1 MTLIARMDRFCKTA
15 FLDRVNPTRP
25 RILRWYPVLALGA
38 LATGY
43 ALIATTP
50 RIDRIPAIMA
60 GLALYLAGALAAGF
74 LRLYG
79 PRLQGGLDERETGIK
94 ARAVALAGT
103 VFVWATVGGC
113 LYLAM
118 AEALGLWRPIGPAG
132 WALLGVTLEPAYRL
146 LPTLF
151 ASWLQPR
158 EVADE

>member
-1 MTLIARMDRFCKTA
+1 MDLIARMDRLCQTV
-15 FLDRVNPTRP
+15 FLDRVRP
-25 RILRWYPVLALGA
+25 SRPHILRWYPVLALGV

-43 ALIATTP
+43 ALIAANQ

-60 GLALYLAGALAAGF
+60 GVALYILGSLASGF

-79 PRLQGGLDERETGIK
+79 PRLQGGLDERENAIR

-103 VFVWATVGGC
+103 VFVWAAISAC
-113 LYLAM
+113 LYFAM
-118 AEALGLWRPIGPAG
+118 ADALGLWRPIGPPA
-132 WALLGVTLEPAYRL
+132 WVLLGFTLEPAYRL

-158 EVADE
+158 DVPEE